1 MRCSAVLPIAVLGV
15 ALLAG
20 GAPASAQSNAPD
32 AIANGAS
39 AGTCIIK
46 PHLQIQLGSA
56 VSGVLSATLADRGDA
71 VHQGQV
77 VAQIES
83 SVEQATLALDKMRA
97 ANDAAIKAEQVEREL
112 TVREAARKQSLV
124 AKGIENQNALDELE
138 TKVREGEL
146 RIQQAQM
153 DQQIAALT
161 AARSERALALKQI
174 RSPIDGVVI
183 ERKLQAGEFIYE
195 QTSIMTI
202 AQLDPLN
209 VELVLPLSR
218 YGEISVGSTA
228 IVHPEAPVGGAY
240 LAKADVIDPVI
251 DAASET
257 FGVRLLLPNPLRT
270 IPAGIR
276 CSVDWQP
283 TKQATQ

>member
-1 MRCSAVLPIAVLGV
+1 MRRFILSLVAQSLVVLPLVVL
-15 ALLAG
+15 LIS
-20 GAPASAQSNAPD
+20 ASARAQTD
-32 AIANGAS
+32 ASDSGAS
-39 AGTCIIK
+39 GTCIIK
-46 PHLQIQLGSA
+46 PHVLVQLNSA
-56 VSGVLSATLADRGDA
+56 VGGVLSATLVDRGD
-71 VHQGQV
+71 VVRQGQV

-83 SVEQATLALDKMRA
+83 SVEQATLALDQLRA
-97 ANDAAIKAEQVEREL
+97 ANDGAIKVEQVDREL

-138 TKVREGEL
+138 TKVQEGDL
-146 RIQQAQM
+146 RIQQARM
-153 DQQIAALT
+153 DKQIASLT
-161 AARSERALALKQI
+161 AERSDRALALKQI

-183 ERKLQAGEFIYE
+183 ERKLSAGEYIYE
-195 QTSIMTI
+195 QTSVMTI

-209 VELVLPLSR
+209 VEVVLPLRR
-218 YGEISVGSTA
+218 YGEISIGSIAT
-228 IVHPEAPVGGAY
+228 VHPEAPVGGAY

-257 FGVRLLLPNPLRT
+257 FGVRLLLPNPHRV

-283 TKQATQ
+283 TAQATR

>member
-1 MRCSAVLPIAVLGV
+1 MRFFLPLLVV
-15 ALLAG
+15 ALFAAG
-20 GAPASAQSNAPD
+20 TPAEAQSNAAD
-32 AIANGAS
+32 SAS
-39 AGTCIIK
+39 AATCIIK
-46 PHLQIQLGSA
+46 PHVQVQLGSA
-56 VSGVLSATLADRGDA
+56 VSGVLSATLVDRGDV
-71 VHQGQV
+71 VHKGQV

-83 SVEQATLALDKMRA
+83 SIEQATLALDELRA
-97 ANDAAIKAEQVEREL
+97 SNESAIKVEEVDREL
-112 TVREAARKQSLV
+112 SVREAARKQSLV

-138 TKVREGEL
+138 TKVHEGDL
-146 RIQQAQM
+146 RIQQARM
-153 DQQIAALT
+153 DQQVAALT

-183 ERKLQAGEFIYE
+183 ERKLSAGEYIYE

-209 VELVLPLSR
+209 VEVVLPLDR
-218 YGEISVGSTA
+218 YGGISVGSTA
-228 IVHPEAPVGGAY
+228 IVHPEAPISGAY
-240 LAKADVIDPVI
+240 PAKVDVIDPVI

-257 FGVRLLLPNPLRT
+257 FGVRLLLPNPQRI

-283 TKQATQ
+283 TKQAKR